1 MPGAEQVPKLSI
13 VIRFLEKNSIHL
25 AKLLTTFL
33 KSFTE
38 NVKFLPEFSN
48 LSNTFSKSSPKLSN
62 EILFSHFLRKLGR
75 WMPPGWMHGDD
86 PFFLCLVIY
95 LPTLYSLSYI
105 VLRKLGR
112 LNDWMP
118 PRWIPGAVAPSA
130 STSERY

>member
-48 LSNTFSKSSPKLSN
+48 LSHTFSKSSPKLSN
-62 EILFSHFLRKLGR
+62 EILFSHFFTKTGSLDAPRLDAR
-75 WMPPGWMHGDD
+75 DD

-95 LPTLYSLSYI
+95 LHCTHLFTLFYENWAVERLDAPTLDT
-105 VLRKLGR
+105 RGR
-112 LNDWMP
+112 RTVRIHL
-118 PRWIPGAVAPSA
+118 
-130 STSERY
+130 